1 MSSSPEP
8 PTFDV
13 QLLLH
18 ALDVGGRLLL
28 HEVQDLDGVGHPEED
43 VLQVRQQV
51 RDAET
56 GQGGR
61 VLAGETA
68 GVTLLP
74 PSLWPRAFGVK
85 KAKKSSPRDEFGELL
100 LTEPAPC
107 LGKPFAHINSV
118 ALWDGKGGTWRFFW
132 GTPQRGPSSAAG
144 SARG

>member
-1 MSSSPEP
+1 MGASSSPEP

-28 HEVQDLDGVGHPEED
+28 HEVEDLDGVGHPEED

-61 VLAGETA
+61 VLAGETQQE
-68 GVTLLP
+68 LHFFP
-74 PSLWPRAFGVK
+74 P
-85 KAKKSSPRDEFGELL
+85 
-100 LTEPAPC
+100 
-107 LGKPFAHINSV
+107 
-118 ALWDGKGGTWRFFW
+118 
-132 GTPQRGPSSAAG
+132 
-144 SARG
+144 ARGQGLLG